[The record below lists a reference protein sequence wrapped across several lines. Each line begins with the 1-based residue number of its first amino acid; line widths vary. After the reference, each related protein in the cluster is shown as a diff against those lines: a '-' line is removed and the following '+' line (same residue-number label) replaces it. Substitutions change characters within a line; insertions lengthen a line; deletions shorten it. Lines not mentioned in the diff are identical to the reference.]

1 MNKLE
6 AFGNID
12 QEQVLV
18 YLALFELSEPLL
30 GFLEQ
35 LDRRLPAGDNIKN
48 TLRYQLHKKVD

>member
-1 MNKLE
+1 MIRLE
-6 AFGNID
+6 LFIA

-35 LDRRLPAGDNIKN
+35 LDRRLPAKSIR
-48 TLRYQLHKKVD
+48 TMS

>member
-35 LDRRLPAGDNIKN
+35 LDRRLPAAENIYN
-48 TLRYQLHKKVD
+48 